1 MFNTTNLG
9 YSTRSAFVST
19 PHSFSIQPQ
28 LIPQPSTTAQP
39 LAKLNEIQF
48 TSESSQPT
56 TSPASVAANNSHS
69 DCHLLSI
76 QHNSRAQ
83 IKCSLP
89 LSNALASNQPKSR
102 CHLSNPH
109 EGHNVDG
116 SANGSNQDTA
126 ALNANRAPT
135 H

>member
-1 MFNTTNLG
+1 MLNTTNLG

-56 TSPASVAANNSHS
+56 NFPASVAANNSHS

-76 QHNSRAQ
+76 PHNSKAQ
-83 IKCSLP
+83 IGCSLP
-89 LSNALASNQPKSR
+89 LSNALGSNQPASR

-109 EGHNVDG
+109 EDHNVDD
-116 SANGSNQDTA
+116 SAHSSNQDTA
-126 ALNANRAPT
+126 ALNAN
-135 H
+135 